1 MLLPFRHAV
10 ALALAP
16 LFCAPIGA
24 SFSAW
29 ATQPKVDPETC
40 TALRLEQIKFRASGV
55 LDDMSKGPQWAKANL
70 PAERLREIEHFIQLD
85 EQVKFGCRDAKL
97 SAEAERAS
105 EAAARIELNSDAD
118 PTVPVANDP
127 PKPGSEKAG
136 PQKSASPA
144 KKDALQKEGAQKDG
158 PKKATHKK
166 AKPSEPKAENDNP
179 SKPGPAKPAKSK
191 ISQETPAPAPPVIVH
206 DAYRGDPRP
215 AETASESHPSF
226 VPETSLPSFGF
237 GETVVLPHSGP

>member
-1 MLLPFRHAV
+1 MPLPFRHAV
-10 ALALAP
+10 ALVLAP

-29 ATQPKVDPETC
+29 ATQPKVDAETC
-40 TALRLEQIKFRASGV
+40 TALRLEQIKFRASGI

-70 PAERLREIEHFIQLD
+70 PPDRLREIEHYIQLD

-105 EAAARIELNSDAD
+105 EAAVRIELNSDAD
-118 PTVPVANDP
+118 PTVPVAHDP
-127 PKPGSEKAG
+127 PKPGSETAG

-144 KKDALQKEGAQKDG
+144 KKDGAQKDG
-158 PKKATHKK
+158 TKKATHKK
-166 AKPSEPKAENDNP
+166 AKPPEPKAENDNP
-179 SKPGPAKPAKSK
+179 PKPGAAKPAKSK

-215 AETASESHPSF
+215 AETASEAHPSF

>member
-1 MLLPFRHAV
+1 MPLPFRHAV

-16 LFCAPIGA
+16 LFCAPIGT
-24 SFSAW
+24 SYNAW

-40 TALRLEQIKFRASGV
+40 TALRLEQIKFRASGI

-70 PAERLREIEHFIQLD
+70 PADRLREIEHFIQLD

-118 PTVPVANDP
+118 PTAPVAHDP

-136 PQKSASPA
+136 SQKSASPA
-144 KKDALQKEGAQKDG
+144 KKDALQKDG
-158 PKKATHKK
+158 PKKGTHKK
-166 AKPSEPKAENDNP
+166 AKPAEPKAENDDSSKPGP
-179 SKPGPAKPAKSK
+179 SKSGPAKPAKPK
-191 ISQETPAPAPPVIVH
+191 VSQETPAPAPPVIVH

-215 AETASESHPSF
+215 AETASDAHPSF
-226 VPETSLPSFGF
+226 VPEPSLPSFGF
-237 GETVVLPHSGP
+237 GETVVLPHSEP